1 MPRLYD
7 NTIQSD
13 RPGLAILRDNG
24 LPVDF
29 PPAVLAE
36 TAVLPEVPGPDEIA
50 AEIARGRRDLRAQ
63 NLFTID
69 GEDARDLDDAVSIE
83 NLSGKR
89 YRLGVH
95 IADVAHYV
103 IENSLADREAFQ
115 RGNSVYLADLVVPML
130 PPRLSNGICSLN
142 PDVDRLALSVILTI
156 GADGATED
164 GEIVESIIRSRARTT
179 YSEVKAALESGT
191 ALPGRYRGFIND
203 LRNMQEL
210 AHILAERRKQ
220 RGAIDFELSETH
232 VVADEAGR
240 PLIIEPYPLSF
251 ANGIIESFMIAANE
265 FVAQR
270 FFLQKIP
277 FVYRIHELPDRD
289 KLARFLRLASSFG
302 VRTRLRGAPTPG
314 QLAAALEQ
322 VRQEP
327 FGTTLA
333 ELLLRSL
340 AKARYSPDNLGHF
353 GLASDYYC
361 HFTSP
366 IRRYPDLFIHRI
378 IKSSL
383 HAKTD
388 KKHFKALASNVAEHS
403 SDMERV
409 AMKAERDSTD
419 QMSAIYM
426 SSRLG
431 EIYDGVIAG
440 FGPAGIYVRL
450 ASSIEGMIPF
460 RSLAGYFTFDEE
472 RMTAADNSGSQVFR
486 LGDPVEVQ
494 VARADIDLRQIDFEL
509 LTHRE
514 RPVGQR
520 YAGNTAR
527 SDKTKKN
534 DRVKKTAAGHRR
546 KMMRKKPGETFSD
559 NKRL

>member
-1 MPRLYD
+1 MPRVYD
-7 NTIQSD
+7 NTKQTD

-24 LPVDF
+24 LPADF

-36 TAVLPEVPGPDEIA
+36 SSGLPEFPGLVEIA
-50 AEIARGRRDLRAQ
+50 AEIARGRRDLRGH

-83 NLSGKR
+83 RLTGGR
-89 YRLGVH
+89 FRLGVH

-103 IENSLADREAFQ
+103 TENSLIDREAFQ
-115 RGNSVYLADLVVPML
+115 RGTSVYLADLVVPML

-142 PDVDRLALSVILTI
+142 PDIDRMALSVILTI
-156 GADGATED
+156 GTDGATED
-164 GEIVESIIRSRARTT
+164 GEIVETIIRSRARTT
-179 YSEVKAALESGT
+179 YNEVKESLESGIT
-191 ALPGRYRGFIND
+191 LPGRYRGFLND
-203 LRNMQEL
+203 LKLMQEL
-210 AHILAERRKQ
+210 AHTLTQRRKQ
-220 RGAIDFELSETH
+220 RGAIDFELSEMH
-232 VVADEAGR
+232 VIVDETGQ

-270 FFLQKIP
+270 FFLQKTP
-277 FVYRIHELPDRD
+277 FVYRIHELPDRE

-302 VRTRLRGAPTPG
+302 IRTRVRGTPTPG
-314 QLAAALEQ
+314 QLAKALEQ

-340 AKARYSPDNLGHF
+340 AKARYSPDNAGHF

-366 IRRYPDLFIHRI
+366 IRRYPDLFIHRV
-378 IKSSL
+378 IKASL
-383 HAKTD
+383 HAKAV
-388 KKHFKALASNVAEHS
+388 KKHFQALAAVVAEHS
-403 SDMERV
+403 SDMERA
-409 AMKAERDSTD
+409 AMKAERDSHD
-419 QMSAIYM
+419 QMSAIFM

-431 EIYDGVIAG
+431 EIFDGVIAG
-440 FGPAGIYVRL
+440 FGSAGIYVRL
-450 ASSIEGMIPF
+450 ASSVEGMVPF
-460 RSLAGYFTFDEE
+460 RSLAGYYTYDEE
-472 RMTAADNSGSQVFR
+472 RMTAADTSGNQVFR

-494 VARADIDLRQIDFEL
+494 VARADAALRQIDFEL
-509 LTHRE
+509 LTHQE

-520 YAGNTAR
+520 SAGR
-527 SDKTKKN
+527 VSKQKDRKKN
-534 DRVKKTAAGHRR
+534 DRVRKTAAGHGR
-546 KMMRKKPGETFSD
+546 KLNRKRKA
-559 NKRL
+559 R

>member
-7 NTIQSD
+7 NTNQTS
-13 RPGLAILRDNG
+13 RPGLAILRELG
-24 LPVDF
+24 LPEGF
-29 PPAVLAE
+29 SQAVLAE
-36 TAVLPEVPGPDEIA
+36 TAGLPDAPVPDEIA

-63 NLFTID
+63 NLITID

-83 NLSGKR
+83 RLSGER

-103 IENSLADREAFQ
+103 KENSQVDREAFL
-115 RGNSVYLADLVVPML
+115 RGTSVYLADLVVPML

-142 PDVDRLALSVILTI
+142 SDVDRLALSVILTI
-156 GADGATED
+156 GADGVTED
-164 GEIVESIIRSRARTT
+164 GEIAETIIRSRARAT
-179 YSEVKAALESGT
+179 YNEVKATLESGSP
-191 ALPGRYRGFIND
+191 LSGRYRGFLND

-210 AHILAERRKQ
+210 AHILTESRKR
-220 RGAIDFELSETH
+220 RGAIDFEFTETH
-232 VVADEAGR
+232 VIVDESGQ
-240 PLIIEPYPLSF
+240 PLLIEPYPLSF

-265 FVAQR
+265 FVARQ
-270 FFLQKIP
+270 FFLRKLP
-277 FVYRIHELPDRD
+277 FVYRIHELPDRE

-302 VRTRLRGAPTPG
+302 VRTRVRGTPTPG

-333 ELLLRSL
+333 EMLLRSL
-340 AKARYSPDNLGHF
+340 AKARYSPDNTGHF

-366 IRRYPDLFIHRI
+366 IRRYPDLFIHRV

-388 KKHFKALASNVAEHS
+388 KKHFQALASNVAEHS

-409 AMKAERDSTD
+409 AMKAERDSID

-440 FGPAGIYVRL
+440 FGPAGIYIRL
-450 ASSIEGMIPF
+450 ASSIEGMVPF
-460 RSLAGYFTFDEE
+460 RSLAGYFTYDED
-472 RMTAADNSGSQVFR
+472 RMTVADNSGSQVFR
-486 LGDPVEVQ
+486 LGDPVEIQ
-494 VARADIDLRQIDFEL
+494 VARTDVNLRQIDFEL

-514 RPVGQR
+514 RPIGQR
-520 YAGNTAR
+520 QAGKSVR
-527 SDKTKKN
+527 SAETKKN
-534 DRVKKTAAGHRR
+534 RR
-546 KMMRKKPGETFSD
+546 FRKK
-559 NKRL
+559 